1 MAEGNVRGVRFRW
14 TKEFQ
19 ALMGGRNVMRQ
30 ISVGSQEGD
39 GRDSSY
45 AVGWKPEL
53 LYGFCEDSVVKFVSS
68 QLQEFGLV

>member
-1 MAEGNVRGVRFRW
+1 
-14 TKEFQ
+14 
-19 ALMGGRNVMRQ
+19 MRQ